1 MTAVILGKQRLGAR
15 LEKKRNNNEC
25 APQQKVNM

>member
-15 LEKKRNNNEC
+15 LEKKPNNEC
-25 APQQKVNM
+25 AAQQKVNM